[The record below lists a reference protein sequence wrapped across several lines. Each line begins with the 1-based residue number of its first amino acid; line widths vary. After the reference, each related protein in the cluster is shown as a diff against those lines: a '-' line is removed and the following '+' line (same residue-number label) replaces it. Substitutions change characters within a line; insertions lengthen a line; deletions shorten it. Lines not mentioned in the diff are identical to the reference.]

1 MSKKAKSDA
10 APRSGRV
17 RKGNAGTSKKV
28 EEKEEKEPEKEE
40 EEKEEEVGDEI
51 DLSKEKLLSTKKGRK
66 EAVVRKR
73 KARSFKE
80 KPERFSSASENEEE
94 EEEEEEVVDSDSDE
108 YIPPKY
114 SKRRQVKSPRKVQ
127 QQKTKVTLTKSA
139 GETKRRG
146 RSKVATESSVT
157 NISPL
162 QAEKAKRVKVSVV
175 RISSTSPAKSE
186 DDTVCDA
193 EKEERDNH
201 EQSATKRKILL
212 AKKESPKK
220 LPGKESNDEKGVS
233 SVAIGKRRRQPAKR
247 PKSEG
252 QRREGTKG
260 SQADSDQVKIPKAT
274 YPAQLGYKGES

>member
-28 EEKEEKEPEKEE
+28 EEKEEKEP
-40 EEKEEEVGDEI
+40 EKEEEVGDEI

-80 KPERFSSASENEEE
+80 KPGRFSSASENEEEEE

-114 SKRRQVKSPRKVQ
+114 SKQRQVKSPRKVQ
-127 QQKTKVTLTKSA
+127 QQKTKVTLAKSA
-139 GETKRRG
+139 RETKRRG
-146 RSKVATESSVT
+146 RSKVATESSVA

-201 EQSATKRKILL
+201 EQCATKRKILL